1 MSNNEKPAIWAFNK
15 VDDPGD
21 RQLIYRSVLAGK
33 SRFGWS
39 SSDINDLSKEEN
51 LQIKYNRRQ
60 LRLLEVKPGD
70 WIVHRNTPEFP
81 KFIAARVTSE
91 YKFDE
96 GLQCSGRI
104 DFRHC
109 FELDT
114 DTIVEFDRL
123 DANVLPTVHLNQ
135 LKRLEEINQ
144 VDDFLASI
152 ENLKEGAVVLDE
164 GESREEYH
172 LRAKMDKEL
181 LSVAANLIHETHKAK
196 KLEGFLAKVFREIP
210 GVEDVDEHGKRVG
223 KDHGADLI
231 VTMRD
236 PLGLARKIVVQVKS
250 YGWKHYDLGA
260 VEQVKTGVEKF
271 KGDAGMIITTA
282 ERTEELENEIE
293 KISREINRP
302 ITLLAGPEVSA
313 FVIKH
318 APELLFNLS
327 PR

>member
-15 VDDPGD
+15 ADDPQD
-21 RQLIYRSVLAGK
+21 SLLIHKSVLARK

-39 SSDINDLSKEEN
+39 SSDENDLSKEEN
-51 LQIKYNRRQ
+51 RQIEGNRLQ

-91 YKFDE
+91 YQFDE

-164 GESREEYH
+164 GESTEEYH
-172 LRAKMDKEL
+172 LRAKMDKKL
-181 LSVAANLIHETHKAK
+181 LSVAAELIHETHRRK
-196 KLEGFLAKVFREIP
+196 KLEGFLAKVFMEIP
-210 GVEDVDEHGKRVG
+210 GVETVDEHGKG
-223 KDHGADLI
+223 GGTDHGADLI
-231 VTMRD
+231 VTVRD
-236 PLGLARKIVVQVKS
+236 SLDFVRTIIVQVKS
-250 YGWKHYDLGA
+250 YGWKHYDLHA
-260 VEQVKTGVEKF
+260 VEQVKTGIEKF

-282 ERTEELENEIE
+282 ERTEELEAEIE
-293 KISREINRP
+293 KISKDINRP
-302 ITLLAGPEVSA
+302 ITLLAHREVSA

-318 APELLFNLS
+318 APKLLLNRW
-327 PR
+327 P

>member
-15 VDDPGD
+15 AND
-21 RQLIYRSVLAGK
+21 REDRLLIHKSVLAGK

-39 SSDINDLSKEEN
+39 SSDTNDLSKEEN

-81 KFIAARVTSE
+81 KFIVARVTSE

-181 LSVAANLIHETHKAK
+181 LSVAANLIHKTHKGK

-210 GVEDVDEHGKRVG
+210 EVEDVDEHGKKG
-223 KDHGADLI
+223 GEDHGADLI

-236 PLGLARKIVVQVKS
+236 PLDFVRTIIVQVKS
-250 YGWKHYDLGA
+250 FGGKHYDLRA
-260 VEQVKTGVEKF
+260 VKQVKTGIKEF
-271 KGDAGMIITTA
+271 EGDAGMIITTA
-282 ERTEELENEIE
+282 DRTEKLEAEIE
-293 KISREINRP
+293 KISEEIDRP

-318 APELLFNLS
+318 TPKLLLN
-327 PR
+327 RWR